1 MNSLSTYLYFSI
13 LCTVSFTLLDSFLRP
28 SEECELSCFQTPETP
43 PAVSKIPH
51 NSPYFPPLFAI
62 SLALLLLPSLS
73 PAQSTQKSTA
83 VDPSVSAQNALKL
96 VQQGRCQQALPTL
109 KRALPRLTNKDLKYH
124 AAMGITRCA
133 MSLQDDQT
141 SADALLLLMRDF
153 PNDPEVL
160 YIATHYFSEM
170 GMRAAQE
177 LTTKDPTSFQAL
189 KLQAEAL
196 ESQGK
201 NDEASQVY
209 NSILR
214 DHPQTPGIHY
224 RLGQILL
231 AEAGT
236 TGSTDQ
242 AKLEFQKELEV
253 DPLNAASE
261 FILGELARRQG
272 DWPNAIAHFT
282 RASTLD
288 VGFAEAYLALGMSLN
303 ASGKFADAVKPL
315 ESYVSMQPGD
325 PAGHYQLAMT
335 YTRTGNKEGAA
346 QQLALQA
353 KATSSSQGATD
364 TTEGHQ
370 VPH

>member
-1 MNSLSTYLYFSI
+1 MLAQICGAQAAGKSAAANS
-13 LCTVSFTLLDSFLRP
+13 
-28 SEECELSCFQTPETP
+28 
-43 PAVSKIPH
+43 
-51 NSPYFPPLFAI
+51 SP
-62 SLALLLLPSLS
+62 
-73 PAQSTQKSTA
+73 T
-83 VDPSVSAQNALKL
+83 
-96 VQQGRCQQALPTL
+96 VQQAIRLVENGRCQQALPIL
-109 KRALPRLTNKDLKYH
+109 KRALPHITDKDLRYH
-124 AAMGITRCA
+124 AAMGVTRCA

-141 SADALLLLMRDF
+141 SADALLLLMKDF
-153 PNDPEVL
+153 PDDPEVL
-160 YIATHYFSEM
+160 YVATHYFSEM

-177 LTTKDPTSFQAL
+177 LTAKAPSSFQAR

-201 NDEASQVY
+201 NEEAAAVY
-209 NSILR
+209 NKILE
-214 DHPQTPGIHY
+214 DEPKTPGIHY

-236 TGSTDQ
+236 TGSDQ

-261 FILGELARRQG
+261 FILGELARRLG
-272 DWPNAIAHFT
+272 DWDEAIAHFT

-315 ESYVSMQPGD
+315 ESYVQMQPAD
-325 PAGHYQLAMT
+325 PAGHYQLAMS
-335 YTRTGNKEGAA
+335 YARTGNKEGATR
-346 QQLALQA
+346 QLALQA
-353 KATSSSQGATD
+353 KATSSPQNATD
-364 TTEGHQ
+364 TTEGHE

>member
-1 MNSLSTYLYFSI
+1 MNLSLEI
-13 LCTVSFTLLDSFLRP
+13 RTVVGEFPFGNKRLRQ
-28 SEECELSCFQTPETP
+28 LSAT
-43 PAVSKIPH
+43 ALS
-51 NSPYFPPLFAI
+51 
-62 SLALLLLPSLS
+62 ALLLV
-73 PAQSTQKSTA
+73 QIC
-83 VDPSVSAQNALKL
+83 SAQAPHRSAAANSVPTVQQAIKL
-96 VQQGRCQQALPTL
+96 VEDGRCQEALPAL
-109 KRALPRLTNKDLKYH
+109 KRALPHIADKDLKYH
-124 AAMGITRCA
+124 AAMGVTRCA

-141 SADALLLLMRDF
+141 SADTLLLLMKDF
-153 PNDPEVL
+153 PDDPEVL

-177 LTTKDPTSFQAL
+177 LTAKAPSSFQAR

-201 NDEASQVY
+201 NEEAAAVY
-209 NSILR
+209 SKIL
-214 DHPQTPGIHY
+214 DDNPKTPSIHY

-261 FILGELARRQG
+261 FILGELARRLG
-272 DWPNAIAHFT
+272 HWDEAIAHFT
-282 RASTLD
+282 RAATLD

-315 ESYVSMQPGD
+315 ESYVKMQPVD
-325 PAGHYQLAMT
+325 PAGHYQLAMS
-335 YTRTGNKEGAA
+335 YARTGNKEGAA
-346 QQLALQA
+346 RQLALQA
-353 KATSSSQGATD
+353 KATSSPQNATD
-364 TTEGHQ
+364 TTEGHE